1 MTSYTRE
8 QLEEMTDDDLSY
20 VYKEI
25 KNKPIVPTLSK
36 DEVIE
41 QILSV
46 QTPKRSKMNISETVG
61 VRATPKKKPIRTV
74 RSTMKTPPVPV
85 TVSVVPETLTRN
97 ILEKEIIEENSQG
110 SSSGSSS
117 GSGSSSQRK
126 RGRPKKSESLEKEKE
141 KEKAER
147 ELKEVLL
154 SPRGR
159 PLSKI
164 DSIKKYATGVK
175 VINPKASFQR
185 PDVIYEKEKE
195 YIQPIVV
202 SDINLTSVILPVQE
216 DAKQTISDFLHS
228 IGYEKEPQKELEVEQ
243 EEVIVEK
250 PKVKAREK
258 TIMEKALEKASV
270 RFSEPSNKSKTIK
283 KVESIS
289 VPLPSVPVPTVSVPS
304 VPVPSVPVPSV
315 VPILVPRQV
324 SPLAQKEQQPSVV
337 DLLGD
342 EIEALAE
349 KINKMEVSKVV
360 QPVIETPKEKKPRR
374 RAIVSQVTA
383 TGESIQPGLQKEV
396 VKAQEIVEKQPEPVL
411 KSLESV
417 KFTRTKS
424 PSRSPPV
431 VAPKEKE
438 LTIDDISKSLQAL
451 SFRKSPTRAKVEE
464 EKKEEPIPEMT
475 TVIKPPKP
483 MTVKKTKVEKEV
495 KETKQGPVEVIRNME
510 TTVEEINP
518 PASQPASQPASRPSS
533 RPSSRVSSLA
543 KQADLRPILESLEI
557 DTTRV
562 SIQRGGSSY
571 TVDQLRDF
579 LRKLGKSPTGNK
591 DVLAMRLKEILNEY
605 GM

>member
-1 MTSYTRE
+1 
-8 QLEEMTDDDLSY
+8 
-20 VYKEI
+20 
-25 KNKPIVPTLSK
+25 
-36 DEVIE
+36 
-41 QILSV
+41 
-46 QTPKRSKMNISETVG
+46 
-61 VRATPKKKPIRTV
+61 
-74 RSTMKTPPVPV
+74 MKTPPVPV

-97 ILEKEIIEENSQG
+97 ILEKEIIEETSQG

-117 GSGSSSQRK
+117 GSGSASQRK

-164 DSIKKYATGVK
+164 DSIKKYASGVK

-202 SDINLTSVILPVQE
+202 SDVNLTSVILPVQE

-228 IGYEKEPQKELEVEQ
+228 IGYEKEPQKEFEVEQ

-270 RFSEPSNKSKTIK
+270 RFAEPSTKSKTIK
-283 KVESIS
+283 KVESI
-289 VPLPSVPVPTVSVPS
+289 
-304 VPVPSVPVPSV
+304 PVPSVPVPSV
-315 VPILVPRQV
+315 VPVLVRREV

-396 VKAQEIVEKQPEPVL
+396 VKAQEIVEKEPEPVL

-424 PSRSPPV
+424 PTRSPPV

-543 KQADLRPILESLEI
+543 KQADLRPILERLEI
-557 DTTRV
+557 DTNKV
-562 SIQRGGSSY
+562 SPEKGKNFY
-571 TVDQLRDF
+571 TVDELKDF
-579 LRKLGKSPTGNK
+579 LRELNK
-591 DVLAMRLKEILNEY
+591 PVSGTKPILAERLKEVLNQY
-605 GM
+605 GF